1 MAGAT
6 AYSDALVRAKF
17 KVTDYVNDFD
27 SFLNIENIKLLGFAI
42 TILLVLIYV
51 FAKTF
56 FPKNANNTGV
66 VTGRVMV
73 DKETQIAT
81 GGETNIATITYDEH
95 MQLGAYIGQLGE
107 KNEKLIMEVIENLQD
122 YVHHI
127 DNMSL
132 RQMRENAELLVWA
145 TSNGERWHSSPM
157 WTIANRNPKQQKFC
171 QRCKGGAESES
182 SFSPM

>member
-1 MAGAT
+1 MGEFGEAIRRWHYQGQPLSTMVATQVAGAT

-17 KVTDYVNDFD
+17 KVTGYVNDFD

-73 DKETQIAT
+73 DKEAQIAT

-95 MQLGAYIGQLGE
+95 MQLG
-107 KNEKLIMEVIENLQD
+107 V
-122 YVHHI
+122 
-127 DNMSL
+127 
-132 RQMRENAELLVWA
+132 
-145 TSNGERWHSSPM
+145 T
-157 WTIANRNPKQQKFC
+157 
-171 QRCKGGAESES
+171 
-182 SFSPM
+182 